1 MLGDQ
6 GNDAIQV
13 EGLRKGFGDLPVL
26 WDLDLTVGWGEFLVL
41 FGANGAGKTTL
52 LRILSTQARP
62 EAGKVLVAGYDQK
75 RRPRTVRGQ
84 IGVVGHLNFLYEDL
98 TCRENLV
105 FYCRL
110 FGVGDI
116 PQRVQA
122 LLSRVDL
129 ATRADHRV
137 RTLSHGMRKRLSI
150 ARAIVHEPS
159 ILLLDE
165 PEGGLDQESLTM
177 LHGVLEEWTQ
187 AGRTAVMTTHNVELG
202 RSWAHR
208 VAVLSG
214 GRLHFQESSN
224 GPSPVGPDPA
234 GLGQVPVDH
243 PAVHPSVP
251 AGQRPGPAQ

>member
-1 MLGDQ
+1 MLADR
-6 GNDAIQV
+6 GNDAIRV
-13 EGLRKGFGDLPVL
+13 EGLRKGFGELPVL

-62 EAGKVLVAGYDQK
+62 EAGNVLIAGYDQK
-75 RRPRTVRGQ
+75 RRPRTIRGQ

-105 FYCRL
+105 FYSRL
-110 FGVGDI
+110 FGVRDI
-116 PQRVQA
+116 PRRVEA
-122 LLSRVDL
+122 LLARVGL
-129 ATRADHRV
+129 APRADQRV

-150 ARAIVHEPS
+150 ARAILHEPS

-165 PEGGLDQESLTM
+165 PEGGLDQESLAM
-177 LHGVLEEWTQ
+177 LHDVLEEWTQ

-214 GRLHFQESSN
+214 GRLHFQESTD
-224 GPSPVGPDPA
+224 SPGPD
-234 GLGQVPVDH
+234 PVDH
-243 PAVHPSVP
+243 PSVP
-251 AGQRPGPAQ
+251 VGKRPGRAQ